1 VDRISSCG
9 LIGGIR
15 MGCTL
20 LKKYGFRIVYDVGSR
35 LGEKMSSVLKNKA
48 SCMLATSK
56 IRGLGLHL
64 EFIA

>member
-1 VDRISSCG
+1 
-9 LIGGIR
+9 